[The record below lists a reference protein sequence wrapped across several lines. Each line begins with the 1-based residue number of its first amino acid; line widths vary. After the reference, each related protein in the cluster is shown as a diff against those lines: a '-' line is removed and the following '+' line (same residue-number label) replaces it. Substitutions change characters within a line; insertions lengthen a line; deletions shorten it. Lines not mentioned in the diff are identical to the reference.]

1 MIEEYGIDNSSQL
14 TRVVYDDHIHQL
26 TVTFVK
32 GTKYK
37 YFDVPYYTINELISA
52 SSAGSYFMKNIA
64 KKFKFE
70 KVSG

>member
-37 YFDVPYYTINELISA
+37 LVLLANFGTSKLGIKRRIYT
-52 SSAGSYFMKNIA
+52 
-64 KKFKFE
+64 
-70 KVSG
+70 

>member
-1 MIEEYGIDNSSQL
+1 MILSKTITNSSQL
-14 TRVVYDDHIHQL
+14 TKVTYDTVRKEL

-37 YFDVPYYTINELISA
+37 YSNVPDYTVDELLNAVSI
-52 SSAGSYFMKNIA
+52 GSYFMKNIA

-70 KVSG
+70 KVA